1 MDEQRK
7 EGFDF
12 QPGLVKEA
20 EAIEPD
26 DKKYDFGLFEPSK
39 GKSAQSG
46 EKARSRK
53 PAERTAPRKPV
64 AVAPINEPKPRVN
77 KELPTDV
84 FGDEPKVS
92 GVSLN
97 DDFQIGG
104 GFKAAKTEEPAPAPE
119 RKERSTQSVP
129 ERNGGAVRSAQKAR
143 PTPPVSSDANRGGKG
158 NNAKSRPHSEAE
170 ESNTSIAEYIMKN
183 KIKVISTFVLA
194 VIAIIAIAVMGSK
207 MRIDIFG
214 ITNMAIITVPLL
226 AAVLFIVIGSFI
238 KQKHRV
244 IYGILWTFIIL
255 IIASCFAGLLLSG
268 VCDFFGISRIK
279 TISDFTVP
287 EGGNWGTEKISEEL
301 YNENII
307 NHPMLFRLYSK
318 IKGNDGS
325 YQWGNYEFDSEMAYD
340 SIMDELKRGNEAAT
354 IQVRIPE
361 ASSVDQIIAILEE
374 NNVCTR
380 DQFIEAMNDGE
391 YSYSWVHEIPV
402 SKVRYRF
409 EGYLYPD
416 TYNFYAEPSVA
427 NAKRAIEKMLNG
439 FNSHLPENWKELV
452 AEVGKRIDK
461 PDMTLN
467 DAMAI
472 GSILE
477 LEASGN
483 PNEMKNVA
491 SVFYNRLTW
500 SEPHFLGSTPTYY
513 YVDNRYNTNAGPM
526 TVELEDG
533 SEKTYPAGSE
543 GIPPGPQC
551 SLTGASILA
560 SLQPAATE
568 YTYFVTDIDMNFYYN
583 KSYTAHLNTIAQLRN
598 SGKWA

>member
-20 EAIEPD
+20 EAIEPY

-39 GKSAQSG
+39 GQSAQSG

-104 GFKAAKTEEPAPAPE
+104 GFKAAELEEPAPAPE
-119 RKERSTQSVP
+119 RKERSTQSAP
-129 ERNGGAVRSAQKAR
+129 ERKGGAVRSTQKAR

-183 KIKVISTFVLA
+183 KIKVLSTFVLA

-214 ITNMAIITVPLL
+214 ITNVAIITMPLIL
-226 AAVLFIVIGSFI
+226 AVLFIVIGVFI

-244 IYGILWTFIIL
+244 IYGILWTLIIL

>member
-39 GKSAQSG
+39 GQSAQSG

-104 GFKAAKTEEPAPAPE
+104 GFKAAELEEPAPAPE

-183 KIKVISTFVLA
+183 KIKVLSTFVLA

-214 ITNMAIITVPLL
+214 ITNVAIITMPLIL
-226 AAVLFIVIGSFI
+226 AVLFIVIGTFI

-244 IYGILWTFIIL
+244 IYGILWTLIIL

-361 ASSVDQIIAILEE
+361 VSSVDQIIAILEE

-560 SLQPAATE
+560 SLQPAQTE